1 MRKWNRTVIRGG
13 LWTCWGEVGV
23 RDGDGGICDNME
35 EMEKFFYQQTDIS
48 IKSKEIEYVH
58 NMYVRI

>member
-1 MRKWNRTVIRGG
+1 M
-13 LWTCWGEVGV
+13 GV